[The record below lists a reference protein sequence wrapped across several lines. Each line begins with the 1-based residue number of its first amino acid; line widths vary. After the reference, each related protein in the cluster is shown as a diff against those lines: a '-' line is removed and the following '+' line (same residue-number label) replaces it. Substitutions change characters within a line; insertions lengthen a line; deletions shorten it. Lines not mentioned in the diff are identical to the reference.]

1 MNRFEQK
8 SMSLGRKLIYLL
20 PILAFVILFVL
31 FLRGIGSVGE
41 STLSKQQESL
51 VLLSPVWRKPLV
63 LTLENIQLMR
73 ML

>member
-31 FLRGIGSVGE
+31 FLRGIGSVSE
-41 STLSKQQESL
+41 ASSRK
-51 VLLSPVWRKPLV
+51 VWKPHW
-63 LTLENIQLMR
+63 NAAFPSAMP
-73 ML
+73 

>member
-31 FLRGIGSVGE
+31 FLRASAPSVN
-41 STLSKQQESL
+41 
-51 VLLSPVWRKPLV
+51 LL
-63 LTLENIQLMR
+63 
-73 ML
+73 

>member
-31 FLRGIGSVGE
+31 FCGASAPSVN
-41 STLSKQQESL
+41 
-51 VLLSPVWRKPLV
+51 LL
-63 LTLENIQLMR
+63 
-73 ML
+73 

>member
-31 FLRGIGSVGE
+31 CGASAPSVN
-41 STLSKQQESL
+41 
-51 VLLSPVWRKPLV
+51 LL
-63 LTLENIQLMR
+63 
-73 ML
+73 